1 MNRFCLGLVVAS
13 GSWLAACGSTDD
25 DGASAVDPDTAPR
38 VAVDRF
44 GAGAMLQSRA
54 NNPELPGPG
63 EPVDFDREPF
73 ITRGLS
79 PEGVSVTYYNFDVQ
93 PTQPASIFVLIREGE
108 STPVNGQLDIVDVVP
123 GLAGYSD
130 FWRVMRVSV
139 PSSYVANSVTS
150 RDEIEAMGFPVE
162 MTDEL
167 VNYPVVPEGSTA
179 RQRWGGASAELERG
193 WYQGQVVH
201 YFSFEEAALAGDE
214 VPTAPI
220 FVTFNLNPD
229 VAGGGPPS
237 GFAKEPGSD
246 QTHNVLTAL
255 PGDDGYSPLWSVSP
269 YDNADFASVM
279 DLTSVR
285 EANVLARDV
294 ANVNCPVVDAGD

>member
-13 GSWLAACGSTDD
+13 GSWLAACGSSGD

-44 GAGAMLQSRA
+44 GEGAMLQSRA
-54 NNPELPGPG
+54 NNPELPGPD

-79 PEGVSVTYYNFDVQ
+79 PEGASVRYYNFDVQ
-93 PTQPASIFVLIREGE
+93 PTEPAPIFVLFREGE
-108 STPVNGQLDIVDVVP
+108 STPVDGQLDIVDALP
-123 GLAGYSD
+123 GMEGYND

-150 RDEIEAMGFPVE
+150 RDEIEAMGFAVD
-162 MTDEL
+162 MTEEL
-167 VNYPVVPEGSTA
+167 VNHPLVPGGSTA
-179 RQRWGGASAELERG
+179 RLRWGGASPALERG
-193 WYQGQVVH
+193 WYRGQVVH
-201 YFSFEEAALAGDE
+201 YFSFDEAPLAGDA

-255 PGDDGYSPLWSVSP
+255 PEDPGYSPLWSVSP
-269 YDNADFASVM
+269 YDNADFARVM
-279 DLTSVR
+279 DLSSVR
-285 EANVLARDV
+285 DANVLARGV
-294 ANVNCPVVDAGD
+294 ANVNCPVVAAD